1 MSATLGIDLSSRFI
15 DLVLL
20 DENADRAEWT
30 RIVLEGGTAFERA
43 REVSEWMPQPGW
55 FEAHGV
61 YLVAVERPFSQ
72 SRNDVVR
79 LIEGCVIAEI
89 PRSLDVWE
97 VAPQTW
103 KAHIGFKGRGKP
115 DATSFPGFV
124 RPAYGS
130 AGASMLD
137 GWPQDALDA
146 LGAALWAR
154 DTNAA
159 LVARALGGAA

>member
-1 MSATLGIDLSSRFI
+1 LSSRYL

-20 DENADRAEWT
+20 DENADRAEWH
-30 RIVLEGGTAFERA
+30 RITLEGDTAFERA
-43 REVSEWMPQPGW
+43 RDVAEKMPQPGW
-55 FEAHGV
+55 YEAHGV
-61 YLVAVERPFSQ
+61 YLCAIERPFSR

-79 LIEGCVIAEI
+79 LVQGCVLASI
-89 PRSLDVWE
+89 PSSLDVWE

-115 DATSFPGFV
+115 TQGQFAGFTFDGFTPSW
-124 RPAYGS
+124 RS
-130 AGASMLD
+130 ASNAGD
-137 GWPQDALDA
+137 WPQDALDA

-154 DTNAA
+154 DTNAD